1 MAEDGD
7 EGGDVEME
15 TVDVEAVQAEVVLS
29 RLVAAAVEIGA
40 DTEEAEI
47 VAASAE
53 AEIVV
58 ASAEVEIAVATEV
71 VEIGAAAV
79 VIVVDVEDAHLPR
92 PTRELQIHTAAPPSC
107 LVTSRD

>member
-1 MAEDGD
+1 MTVAEDGD

-15 TVDVEAVQAEVVLS
+15 TVDAEAVQAEAVLS
-29 RLVAAAVEIGA
+29 RLVAAVVEIGA
-40 DTEEAEI
+40 DTE
-47 VAASAE
+47 E

-92 PTRELQIHTAAPPSC
+92 PIRELQTHSAAPPSC